1 MAQPLE
7 LTARSTSRWSV
18 LLGAAFLMA
27 TSAIGPGFLTQTTVF
42 TQRLGASF
50 GFVILASIVLD
61 IGVQLNIWR
70 IIVVAEKRGQE
81 IANLVV
87 PGLGYFLAALIAFG
101 GLAFNIGN
109 IAGAGLGLN
118 VLTGLAPETGAV
130 ISAVIAIGI
139 FLVREAGKAMDRF
152 AQLMGFLMIGLTLYV
167 AFLSAPPVAEAIV
180 KSIAPDTIDMMAIV
194 TLVGGTVGGYITF
207 AGGHRLLEAGLRG
220 SSALPEATRSAV
232 SGITLASIMRIF
244 LFLAA
249 LGVVS
254 QGLVLDAANPPASVF
269 RLAAGPLGFRLFG
282 VVMWSAAITSVIGA
296 AYTSVSFI
304 RTFSPVLEHSH
315 RWIIIGFILLST
327 LIFIAVGRPV
337 KVLILAGALNG
348 LILPIAL
355 GTMLVAAYRKR
366 IIGDYR
372 HPLWMT
378 IYGALVVLAMTYMG
392 GHTLAV
398 ELPKLFK

>member
-1 MAQPLE
+1 
-7 LTARSTSRWSV
+7 
-18 LLGAAFLMA
+18 MA

-42 TQRLGASF
+42 TQQLGASF

-61 IGVQLNIWR
+61 IGAQLNIWR

-87 PGLGYFLAALIAFG
+87 PGLGYLIAGLIVFG

-118 VLTGLAPETGAV
+118 VLTGTSNEAGAV
-130 ISAVIAIGI
+130 VSAIIAIGI

-152 AQLMGFLMIGLTLYV
+152 ALLMGILMIGLTLYV
-167 AFLSAPPVAEAIV
+167 AFTSAPPVAEALLRSV
-180 KSIAPDTIDMMAIV
+180 APETVNMMAIV

-220 SSALPEATRSAV
+220 SSALPEATHSAV
-232 SGITLASIMRIF
+232 SGITIASIMRIF

-254 QGLVLDAANPPASVF
+254 QGLALDAANPPASVF
-269 RLAAGPLGFRLFG
+269 RLAAGELGYRMFG
-282 VVMWSAAITSVIGA
+282 VVMWSAAITSVIGS

-304 RTFSPVLEHSH
+304 RTFNPGLERNH
-315 RWIIIGFILLST
+315 RWLTIAFILVST
-327 LIFIAVGRPV
+327 VVFIAIGRPV

-348 LILPIAL
+348 LILPVAL
-355 GTMLVAAYRKR
+355 GTMLFAAYRR
-366 IIGDYR
+366 NIVGDYR
-372 HPLWMT
+372 HPVWMT
-378 IYGALVVLAMTYMG
+378 LYGALVVVVMTYMG
-392 GHTLAV
+392 GHTLVA

>member
-1 MAQPLE
+1 
-7 LTARSTSRWSV
+7 
-18 LLGAAFLMA
+18 MA

-61 IGVQLNIWR
+61 IGAQLNIWR

-87 PGLGYFLAALIAFG
+87 PGLGHLLAVLVAFG

-109 IAGAGLGLN
+109 IAGAGLGLTA
-118 VLTGLAPETGAV
+118 LAGLSPEAGAV
-130 ISAVIAIGI
+130 VSAVIAIGI

-152 AQLMGFLMIGLTLYV
+152 AQVMGLLMIGLTLYV
-167 AFLSAPPVAEAIV
+167 AVTSAPPVGEALLR
-180 KSIAPDTIDMMAIV
+180 SLAPETVDMMAIV

-220 SSALPEATRSAV
+220 RSALPDATRSAV
-232 SGITLASIMRIF
+232 SGITLASVMRIL
-244 LFLAA
+244 LFLAT

-254 QGLVLDAANPPASVF
+254 QGLVLDSANPPASVF
-269 RLAAGPLGFRLFG
+269 KLAAGALGYRFFG
-282 VVMWSAAITSVIGA
+282 IVIWSAAITSVIGS
-296 AYTSVSFI
+296 AYTSISFI
-304 RTFSPVLEHSH
+304 ETFSTGLERNR
-315 RWIIIGFILLST
+315 RWSIIGFILLST
-327 LIFIAVGRPV
+327 GVFLAIGRPV

-366 IIGDYR
+366 IIGEYR
-372 HPLWMT
+372 HPVWMT
-378 IYGALVVLAMTYMG
+378 LYGAFVVLVMAYMG
-392 GHTLAV
+392 GHTLMV
-398 ELPKLFK
+398 EVPKLFAH